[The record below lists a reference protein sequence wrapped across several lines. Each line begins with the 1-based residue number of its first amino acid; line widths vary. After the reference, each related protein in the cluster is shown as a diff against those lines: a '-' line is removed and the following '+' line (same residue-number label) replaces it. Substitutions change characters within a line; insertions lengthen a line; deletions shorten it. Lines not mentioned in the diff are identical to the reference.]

1 MKYRSYI
8 VWDIINTNFHGTLIS
23 LEQNKINWERDW
35 GVYSMD
41 RKHMN
46 MMTRESINIMV
57 ILMMGYPNAI
67 DIELH
72 KSSISKYF
80 FFE

>member
-1 MKYRSYI
+1 
-8 VWDIINTNFHGTLIS
+8 
-23 LEQNKINWERDW
+23 
-35 GVYSMD
+35 MD

-72 KSSISKYF
+72 KSSIVNIFSSNSDNPPASELLLHAQSRTNKPRLVLMCKLQRSGYD
-80 FFE
+80 